1 MHVFQTQ
8 KETIFQGPKV
18 KMSQGQKIITNDTMI
33 VVMTA
38 YYCSYNH

>member
-8 KETIFQGPKV
+8 KETIFQGPKA
-18 KMSQGQKIITNDTMI
+18 KMSQWQKIITNDTLI
-33 VVMTA
+33 VVMMA